1 MTDSAPANRNF
12 VPPTRLYLLESI
24 AEIRKSWRL
33 PQFILPTV
41 LLPVAFYGLFA
52 IAMSGGSSGTAVYA
66 LATFGVFAAIGPSL
80 FGFGVGIADERQ
92 ANLIEL
98 KRVSPLPAGAY
109 IAAKIAASL
118 LFTGV
123 AVLLIYALGILAGG
137 VRLSVGRWPLLLVIH
152 LFSVAPFALIG
163 LGLGMRLT
171 SKGAIAAAN
180 FLFLGFSVLGGLWFP
195 IDALPGWMQALAW
208 VMPSWHLGELALIA
222 AGLAREHGA
231 WLHLGMVLAMTGA
244 AGIFAR
250 SGWQRSAA

>member
-1 MTDSAPANRNF
+1 MMSRTL
-12 VPPTRLYLLESI
+12 VPQGRLYVIESL

-52 IAMSGGSSGTAVYA
+52 IAMSDGDISTAAYA

-80 FGFGVGIADERQ
+80 FGFGVGVADERA

-98 KRVSPLPAGAY
+98 KRVSPLPGSAY
-109 IAAKIAASL
+109 IVGKIAASV

-123 AVLLIYALGILAGG
+123 AVLLIYTLGIVAGG
-137 VRLSVGRWPLLLVIH
+137 VRLPAERWLPLFLLH

-163 LGLGMRLT
+163 LGVGMRMT

-180 FLFLGFSVLGGLWFP
+180 FLFLGFAVLGGLWFP
-195 IDALPGWMQALAW
+195 IDALPEWLRMLAW
-208 VMPSWHLGELALIA
+208 ATPSWHLSELALTIVGVDRPHSVLLHGAVLTLMTIA
-222 AGLAREHGA
+222 AALF
-231 WLHLGMVLAMTGA
+231 A
-244 AGIFAR
+244 A
-250 SGWQRSAA
+250 SGWRRSAA